1 MSFAHSQASYAAT
14 WLNKTSKYEPHN
26 KIMEEYVNK
35 LNEAFVGLCTF
46 SIENNMITVG
56 NTLNEVIV
64 KPAYSQEM
72 QVLSWH

>member
-1 MSFAHSQASYAAT
+1 
-14 WLNKTSKYEPHN
+14 
-26 KIMEEYVNK
+26 MEEYVYK

-64 KPAYSQEM
+64 NGKRKK
-72 QVLSWH
+72 